1 MFTGIIESIGSVRA
15 MTPKG
20 GDLRVYI
27 ATGKLDL
34 GDVKLGDSIAVNGVC
49 LTAVELPGDGFWADV
64 SRESLARTA
73 FQHLKVGSR
82 VNLEKA
88 LTPTTR
94 LGGHLVSGHVDGVG
108 EVLKREENA
117 RAIQFTVRAP
127 RELARYIAHKGSI
140 TVDGT
145 SLTVNAVN
153 GAEFELT
160 IVPHTLS
167 ETIMAEYQPDAGS
180 TSRSTC
186 WPVTWSACCLA
197 TRPPSPAPPASAKRF
212 SPRTVSQVTHEL
224 HKGVPMAL
232 NTIDELIEDIRQ
244 GKMVILMDD
253 EDRENEGDLIMAA
266 ECVRTEDINFM
277 VKHARGLVCMPMTR
291 ERCERLG
298 LPLMVQ
304 RNGSGFG
311 TKFTVSIEAAEG
323 VTTGISAAD
332 RARTV
337 QAAAAKNAVAADI
350 VSPGHIFPLMAQ
362 PGGTLARAGH
372 TEAACDLARMAG
384 FEPSGVICEVMN
396 DDGSMARRPE
406 LEAFAA
412 EHGIKIGTIADLIHY
427 RLIHERTVE
436 RIAEQP
442 LDSELGHFNLITYR
456 DSVEGDVHLALTL
469 GKVCAEEPTLVRVHN
484 MDPLRDLLQVSQP
497 GRWSLRAAMTKVA
510 EAGSG
515 VVLLLGHQIG
525 GDDLLAH
532 VREIASAPAPAPKAT
547 TTYST
552 VGAGSQI
559 LRDLGVRKM
568 RLLSAPMRFNAIS
581 GFDLEVVEYLPAE

>member
-1 MFTGIIESIGSVRA
+1 
-15 MTPKG
+15 
-20 GDLRVYI
+20 
-27 ATGKLDL
+27 
-34 GDVKLGDSIAVNGVC
+34 
-49 LTAVELPGDGFWADV
+49 
-64 SRESLARTA
+64 
-73 FQHLKVGSR
+73 
-82 VNLEKA
+82 
-88 LTPTTR
+88 
-94 LGGHLVSGHVDGVG
+94 
-108 EVLKREENA
+108 
-117 RAIQFTVRAP
+117 
-127 RELARYIAHKGSI
+127 
-140 TVDGT
+140 
-145 SLTVNAVN
+145 
-153 GAEFELT
+153 
-160 IVPHTLS
+160 
-167 ETIMAEYQPDAGS
+167 
-180 TSRSTC
+180 
-186 WPVTWSACCLA
+186 
-197 TRPPSPAPPASAKRF
+197 
-212 SPRTVSQVTHEL
+212 
-224 HKGVPMAL
+224 MAL
-232 NTIDELIEDIRQ
+232 NSIEELVEDIRQ

-266 ECVRTEDINFM
+266 ECIRTEDINFM
-277 VKHARGLVCMPMTR
+277 AKHARGLICMPMSR

-362 PGGTLARAGH
+362 PGGVLARAGH

-384 FEPSGVICEVMN
+384 FEPSGVICEIMN

-406 LEAFAA
+406 LETFAQQ
-412 EHGIKIGTIADLIHY
+412 HGIKIGTIAELIHY

-442 LDSELGHFNLITYR
+442 LNTELGLFNLITYR
-456 DSVEGDVHLALTL
+456 DSVAGEVHLALTR
-469 GKVCAEEPTLVRVHN
+469 GAICAEEPTLVRVHN
-484 MDPLRDLLQVSQP
+484 MDPLRDLLMVDQP
-497 GRWSLRAAMTKVA
+497 GRWSLREAMAKVA
-510 EAGSG
+510 EADKG

-532 VREIASAPAPAPKAT
+532 VREIAAPAPKPT

-568 RLLSAPMRFNAIS
+568 RLMSAPMRFNAIS

>member
-1 MFTGIIESIGSVRA
+1 
-15 MTPKG
+15 
-20 GDLRVYI
+20 
-27 ATGKLDL
+27 
-34 GDVKLGDSIAVNGVC
+34 
-49 LTAVELPGDGFWADV
+49 
-64 SRESLARTA
+64 
-73 FQHLKVGSR
+73 
-82 VNLEKA
+82 
-88 LTPTTR
+88 
-94 LGGHLVSGHVDGVG
+94 
-108 EVLKREENA
+108 
-117 RAIQFTVRAP
+117 
-127 RELARYIAHKGSI
+127 
-140 TVDGT
+140 
-145 SLTVNAVN
+145 
-153 GAEFELT
+153 
-160 IVPHTLS
+160 
-167 ETIMAEYQPDAGS
+167 
-180 TSRSTC
+180 
-186 WPVTWSACCLA
+186 
-197 TRPPSPAPPASAKRF
+197 
-212 SPRTVSQVTHEL
+212 
-224 HKGVPMAL
+224 MAL

-484 MDPLRDLLQVSQP
+484 MDPLRDLLQVNQP

-581 GFDLEVVEYLPAE
+581 GFDPEVVEYLPAE